1 MARRL
6 NEWQLDDYLRAL
18 WTHRWAVVATSLAF
32 AAYTAMAVSR
42 QPNVYRATARILIET
57 QSPRIVQ
64 FQEVAAQT
72 SPYDRT
78 FLQTEYLVI
87 SSRAVLSR
95 VIEELHLASFP
106 PFSGSSDPVALL
118 QGRVSVDPVRGTK
131 LVDVS
136 SVGNKP
142 DLVTRIANA
151 VVEQYAR
158 LNLERR
164 RELTTGGAEW
174 LREEVQ
180 KIEQK
185 VRESQLKLLDFQE
198 QHGTISAGEENQN
211 SALQQLQGLNASLN
225 KTREERMDAEV
236 KYREKHPVLL
246 ELLAK
251 ERELQ
256 LALFEQEQKAME
268 MNRFAVQYNTL
279 LREAKTSES
288 IYNILLTRLKELT
301 VQEGVQSNNVVI
313 VDYARV
319 PGGPIGPARGKRV
332 ATMALLGFLVGCGLT
347 LSLEFMAN
355 TIRNRQEFEQL
366 LEIPFLGHVPSV
378 PGGDRRGGSGDLL
391 LLRDPKHRTAEA
403 VSSLRTTLEF
413 ILPSGEPCS
422 LLLTSAVPEE
432 GKSTVCANLAL
443 ALHELGRK
451 VLVVDADM
459 RRPSL
464 HRYLGISLEPGLS
477 GYLQDTVSEQE
488 LIQSVPTMEGFRVV
502 TAGLTPAQPTDLLTS
517 TKFRELLAGWQKQYQ
532 YVLIDSPP
540 VLVAADAAAL
550 ATSASGVVYIV
561 RANRTHSEV
570 ALAGKQRLVDVG
582 GKLIGGILNGSRLDL
597 ERGYR
602 YYYSYRY
609 YRDEKKRQTREL
621 PSPIP
626 DQPMGES
633 SAG

>member
-6 NEWQLDDYLRAL
+6 DEWQLEDYLRAL
-18 WTHRWAVVATSLAF
+18 SMHRWAIVAAVLAF
-32 AAYTAMAVSR
+32 AGHTAMSVSR
-42 QPNVYRATARILIET
+42 QPNIYRATARILIET
-57 QSPRIVQ
+57 QSPQVVQ
-64 FQEVAAQT
+64 FQEVSRT
-72 SPYDRT
+72 NPFDRT

-87 SSRAVLSR
+87 SSRAVMSR
-95 VIEELHLASFP
+95 VIEELHLDSFP
-106 PFSGSSDPVALL
+106 PFAGSKDPVALL
-118 QGRVSVDPVRGTK
+118 QGRVSVEPVRGTK

-136 SVGNKP
+136 SAGHKP
-142 DLVTRIANA
+142 DLVARIANTVA
-151 VVEQYAR
+151 EQYAR

-164 RELTTGGAEW
+164 RDLTAGGAEW

-185 VRESQLKLLDFQE
+185 MRESQLKLLDFQE

-268 MNRFAVQYNTL
+268 MNRFSVQYNTL

-301 VQEGVQSNNVVI
+301 VQEGIQSNNVVI

-319 PGGPIGPARGKRV
+319 PSSPIGPARTKRTT
-332 ATMALLGFLVGCGLT
+332 TMALLGLLVGCGIAF
-347 LSLEFMAN
+347 SLEFFAN
-355 TIRNRQEFEQL
+355 TVRNRQEFEHL
-366 LEIPFLGHVPSV
+366 LEIPFLGHVPIV
-378 PGGDRRGGSGDLL
+378 PFANRRGGLL
-391 LLRDPKHRTAEA
+391 LLRDPKHRAAEA
-403 VSSLRTTLEF
+403 ISSIRTTLEF
-413 ILPSGEPCS
+413 ILPAGEPCA

-451 VLVVDADM
+451 VLLVDADL

-464 HRYLGISLEPGLS
+464 HRYLGVSLEPGLS

-488 LIQSVPTMEGFRVV
+488 LIQSVPTMEGFQVV
-502 TAGLTPAQPTDLLTS
+502 TAGLTPAQPTDLLTGS
-517 TKFRELLAGWQKQYQ
+517 KFRELLLNWQKQYQ
-532 YVLIDSPP
+532 YVLMDSPP

-550 ATSASGVVYIV
+550 ATSVFGVIYIV

-570 ALAGKQRLVDVG
+570 AHAGRQRLLDVG
-582 GKLIGGILNGSRLDL
+582 AKLIGGILNGSRLEL

-609 YRDEKKRQTREL
+609 YRDEKKRTARKS

-626 DQPMGES
+626 DEPIEES
-633 SAG
+633 ISG